1 MFTRTHPL
9 LLLAL
14 LTAPRD
20 APAQSSGPI
29 PSTHELRYE
38 AEFAGW
44 DSGERVNVWTGRVS
58 GAIAGHLHLRA
69 ELQLPDERAN
79 ERVWPLRVR
88 WIVMGT
94 PHSFEAELYG
104 SADWRSGRLALQGRV
119 LRGWCQGC
127 GIVVEGRHPDVDGE
141 GSVVVT
147 TAGSVALGGA
157 GR

>member
-1 MFTRTHPL
+1 MSALRAFPVL
-9 LLLAL
+9 LGLA
-14 LTAPRD
+14 A
-20 APAQSSGPI
+20 AAGPALAQADRGAL
-29 PSTHELRYE
+29 PSYELRYE

-58 GAIAGHLHLRA
+58 GATAAHLHLRA
-69 ELQLPDERAN
+69 ALQLPDERAN

-88 WIVMGT
+88 WIVMGA

-127 GIVVEGRHPDVDGE
+127 SIVVEGRHPDSDGV
-141 GSVVVT
+141 GSVVLT
-147 TAGSVALGGA
+147 PAASVALD
-157 GR
+157 RTSR